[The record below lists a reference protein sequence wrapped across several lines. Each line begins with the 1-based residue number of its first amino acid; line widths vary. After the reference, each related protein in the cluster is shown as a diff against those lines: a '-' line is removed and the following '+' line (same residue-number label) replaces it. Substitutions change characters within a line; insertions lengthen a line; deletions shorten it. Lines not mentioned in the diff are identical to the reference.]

1 MHCSA
6 SLVRG
11 KSFLTLGSLN
21 LSTIFCLF
29 LMVMEPS
36 SLTHWYLQ
44 GKEEWRKIEGK
55 EREREEGERR
65 GREREREKER
75 RCSMYAHVPPDSAEL
90 FKDIQRL
97 CVVGYQYHLG
107 RGQRGGREGRG
118 GEEEEEGGIHI
129 NSPCHQ

>member
-55 EREREEGERR
+55 ERERR
-65 GREREREKER
+65 GREKRERE
-75 RCSMYAHVPPDSAEL
+75 
-90 FKDIQRL
+90 
-97 CVVGYQYHLG
+97 G
-107 RGQRGGREGRG
+107 EGE
-118 GEEEEEGGIHI
+118 GEEMLHVCTCT
-129 NSPCHQ
+129 S